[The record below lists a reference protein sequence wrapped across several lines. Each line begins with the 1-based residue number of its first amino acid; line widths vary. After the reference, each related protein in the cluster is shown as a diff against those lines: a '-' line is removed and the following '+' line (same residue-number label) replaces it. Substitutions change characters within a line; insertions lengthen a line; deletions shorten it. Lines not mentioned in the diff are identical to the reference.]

1 MIGVELRKV
10 DSLLRY
16 VFTFTFINVFTF
28 TFSTF
33 CCIEYFF

>member
-16 VFTFTFINVFTF
+16 VFTFTFINVFF

-33 CCIEYFF
+33 YCIEYFF